1 MDRIYG
7 TTLDIVWPDLGWI
20 TSLRLAFQLRSAINR
35 LRAQPSAVDD
45 FLDFW
50 ANLVSARL
58 EFKKTPTEHS
68 IRTKP
73 ILPYT
78 RSFVFTH
85 HDLAP
90 RNIILDNNNQLWLL
104 DWDLAGYY
112 PRFFEHDG
120 MYNFIP
126 TAAWTKFEM
135 WRWKIFACIA
145 SGFYGKEGRWLDI
158 IRSRFTLYRT
168 ACRFN
173 MKANG
178 YAAVAGRIDRD

>member
-7 TTLDIVWPDLGWI
+7 TTLDIAWPDLSWI

-35 LRAQPSAVDD
+35 LRSQPSAVDD
-45 FLDFW
+45 VLNFW
-50 ANLVSARL
+50 ANSGSARQ
-58 EFKKTPTEHS
+58 EFKKTPAEHS
-68 IRTKP
+68 IRPKP
-73 ILPYT
+73 ILPCT
-78 RSFVFTH
+78 RLFVFTH

-90 RNIILDNNNQLWLL
+90 HNIILDHQNQLWLL

-112 PRFFEHDG
+112 PRFFEHCG

-126 TAAWTKFEM
+126 RGAWTRFVM
-135 WRWKIFACIA
+135 WRWNMFACIG
-145 SGFYGKEGRWLDI
+145 SGFYSKEHRWLEI
-158 IRSRFTLYRT
+158 IISRFNLYRT
-168 ACRFN
+168 ARRFI